1 MKHSGWVATLFL
13 LAVVGVLVAC
23 AGPQEPT
30 PEREGVAELQEEVAL
45 EPASVEEGRLPDPGP
60 EEAQEVEDIVQRWL
74 AEQLDED
81 GIFNIPQKAGYD
93 LAGTLAAFH
102 TVHQEDADTYSVC
115 VDFEDGESTYDVD
128 FYVDRTEDGLV
139 IADHFLHKV
148 SGEEIQ

>member
-13 LAVVGVLVAC
+13 LAVIGVLVAC

-30 PEREGVAELQEEVAL
+30 TEQEEVAESPEEVAP
-45 EPASVEEGRLPDPGP
+45 EPTSVEEGRFPDPSP
-60 EEAQEVEDIVQRWL
+60 EESQEVEDFVQSWV

-81 GIFNIPQKAGYD
+81 GPFNIPQKAGYD

-128 FYVDRTEDGLV
+128 FYVDRTEEGLV